1 MNTPGRSSASA
12 ASSGSASSAS
22 SGSSGSSFSNTGNT
36 AAERSES
43 FEAMRQHKAQFSNCV
58 ERPSG
63 SGNFILPLRK
73 KLLYAMP
80 GLGYYMIRYLRTTQM
95 KKFYAGHCANTRSN
109 TALSAT
115 QPLSPSA
122 DWLGVPLW
130 WIAFVVAL
138 AVSLDALTD
147 PLIGYLSDSSR
158 CTIRGK
164 PMRRRPFIAVGSL
177 LLCCLYLLLWS
188 PCLFFGSEC
197 GVRTPH
203 ICDSAAPISGP
214 APHYFLVLYVLY
226 FCSMGLTLIPYEA
239 LGAELT
245 PGHRDRS
252 NLMAT
257 YFAATVIGIL
267 LAIVAP
273 MLVNKDSGVPIF
285 APHHSAC
292 GDAHLPS
299 TRQTQACSFLH
310 Q

>member
-1 MNTPGRSSASA
+1 MQA
-12 ASSGSASSAS
+12 
-22 SGSSGSSFSNTGNT
+22 T
-36 AAERSES
+36 A
-43 FEAMRQHKAQFSNCV
+43 QH
-58 ERPSG
+58 
-63 SGNFILPLRK
+63 
-73 KLLYAMP
+73 
-80 GLGYYMIRYLRTTQM
+80 T
-95 KKFYAGHCANTRSN
+95 SN
-109 TALSAT
+109 TAISAP

-257 YFAATVIGIL
+257 YFAATVVGIL

-273 MLVNKDSGVPIF
+273 MLVNKDSG
-285 APHHSAC
+285 
-292 GDAHLPS
+292 AHICTPSLSVRRCSPSLPS
-299 TRQTQACSFLH
+299 TRQTQACSYLH